1 MPSPARLLT
10 VKGKG
15 SNDDDC
21 GGGGGNDDDGDYY
34 DGQQYNPP
42 GQYRALV
49 MIINSSSQII
59 SRIKSTYVRPSLFFN
74 ENEYCR
80 SDCQQHSDSH

>member
-10 VKGKG
+10 VKGNG

-59 SRIKSTYVRPSLFFN
+59 SRIKSTYVRPSLFFH

>member
-15 SNDDDC
+15 SNDDDY
-21 GGGGGNDDDGDYY
+21 GGGSGNDDDGDYY
-34 DGQQYNPP
+34 DGQRYNPA

-59 SRIKSTYVRPSLFFN
+59 SRINSTYVRPSLFFN
-74 ENEYCR
+74 ENEYC
-80 SDCQQHSDSH
+80 